1 MAAQL
6 AEKRARDEAE
16 AAEKAGKVEFRE
28 QLRPRIDAWCA
39 GKKDNIRA
47 LLSSMH
53 TVMWEGSGWVQPSMA
68 DMVDGNK
75 VRVRVFVC
83 ACVRGACVRACVC
96 GAAAVLGGGVADEC
110 DASAHP
116 LHHYTTPAGQALL
129 HEGQPGCS
137 PRQGEPGRQAGRQRG
152 ACVGWAGHRAR
163 ARLPPARRVHPRHPR
178 THPPTPSHPRR
189 SSRRGAPWSR
199 WPPLTWC
206 LMCSRLHGTSL
217 RPPAAEHPHPTRSW
231 ALEVARAPPC
241 CCCPARARS
250 HAPRLPSAHA
260 RSLVT
265 PPSSLRALGAL
276 FHPSTAPHLIPPACP
291 PQFGGARSALLCARA
306 GACKR
311 PWLSRGLFTDG
322 TRAGRAGGGRSGGA
336 SSRKGG
342 AQKLQLR
349 AGSAGGRER
358 GGGGGGGT
366 AHAAATATPHTS
378 KSAGGRAVVRVP
390 ATARARVPACAPT
403 AHGCACPSARAH
415 PPTHPAGRHWR
426 HTHAALEA
434 GRSSG
439 HQPPHISGHR
449 EQAGLASPTHTPWVG
464 RCRQGGA
471 GGPQS
476 RVRSASFSSRS
487 TVSLSR
493 SSK

>member
-1 MAAQL
+1 MACATGGGGAHARPCHCRRLTPFSHPPWDALCPLRQGGASADGDEGDEPEVRRQLRARRAAEKHARMAAQL

-178 THPPTPSHPRR
+178 THPPTH
-189 SSRRGAPWSR
+189 
-199 WPPLTWC
+199 
-206 LMCSRLHGTSL
+206 
-217 RPPAAEHPHPTRSW
+217 
-231 ALEVARAPPC
+231 AL
-241 CCCPARARS
+241 S
-250 HAPRLPSAHA
+250 
-260 RSLVT
+260 
-265 PPSSLRALGAL
+265 
-276 FHPSTAPHLIPPACP
+276 P
-291 PQFGGARSALLCARA
+291 PQVKQKGGTLEQVATADMVFDVLKAA
-306 GACKR
+306 WNKFEA
-311 PWLSRGLFTDG
+311 
-322 TRAGRAGGGRSGGA
+322 AGR
-336 SSRKGG
+336 
-342 AQKLQLR
+342 
-349 AGSAGGRER
+349 
-358 GGGGGGGT
+358 
-366 AHAAATATPHTS
+366 
-378 KSAGGRAVVRVP
+378 
-390 ATARARVPACAPT
+390 
-403 AHGCACPSARAH
+403 
-415 PPTHPAGRHWR
+415 
-426 HTHAALEA
+426 
-434 GRSSG
+434 
-439 HQPPHISGHR
+439 
-449 EQAGLASPTHTPWVG
+449 
-464 RCRQGGA
+464 
-471 GGPQS
+471 
-476 RVRSASFSSRS
+476 
-487 TVSLSR
+487 
-493 SSK
+493 